1 MRFPSTTNEADMIRR
16 REFILGLV
24 VMIAAITA
32 GKAVAHE
39 HFRVIGTITKL
50 DTKQFEVKDK
60 TGKLW
65 TIYVDKKTKVSR
77 DNKAAVVAALKIG
90 QSVVVDAYGDDE
102 SDLLALDIR
111 IVPPIA
117 PAPKK

>member
-1 MRFPSTTNEADMIRR
+1 LM
-16 REFILGLV
+16 
-24 VMIAAITA
+24 
-32 GKAVAHE
+32 
-39 HFRVIGTITKL
+39 
-50 DTKQFEVKDK
+50 
-60 TGKLW
+60 

-77 DNKAAVVAALKIG
+77 DKKPVAIAALKVG

-117 PAPKK
+117 TSTTK

>member
-1 MRFPSTTNEADMIRR
+1 MMRR
-16 REFILGLV
+16 RRFIFGLV
-24 VMIAAITA
+24 VMIAAVTA
-32 GKAVAHE
+32 SGAYAHE

-50 DTKQFEVKDK
+50 DKKQFEVKEK

-65 TIYVDKKTKVSR
+65 TIYVDTKTKVSR
-77 DNKAAVVAALKIG
+77 DKKPVAVATLKIG

-102 SDLLALDIR
+102 TDLLALDIR

-117 PAPKK
+117 TSTTK

>member
-1 MRFPSTTNEADMIRR
+1 MMRK

-24 VMIAAITA
+24 VLIAAIGTNR
-32 GKAVAHE
+32 VLAHE
-39 HFRVIGTITKL
+39 HFRVIGAITKL
-50 DTKQFEVKDK
+50 DPKQFEVKEK

-77 DNKAAVVAALKIG
+77 DNKPVALAALKVG

-102 SDLLALDIR
+102 SDLLALDVR

-117 PAPKK
+117 VAPKK

>member
-1 MRFPSTTNEADMIRR
+1 MMRK

-24 VMIAAITA
+24 VIMAAI
-32 GKAVAHE
+32 GGRMLAHE

-50 DTKQFEVKDK
+50 DKKQFEVKEK
-60 TGKLW
+60 SGKLM

-77 DNKAAVVAALKIG
+77 DKKPVAIAALKVG

-117 PAPKK
+117 TSTTK

>member
-1 MRFPSTTNEADMIRR
+1 
-16 REFILGLV
+16 
-24 VMIAAITA
+24 
-32 GKAVAHE
+32 
-39 HFRVIGTITKL
+39 VIGTITKL
-50 DTKQFEVKDK
+50 DTKQFEVKET

-77 DNKAAVVAALKIG
+77 DKKPVAVAALKVG

-111 IVPPIA
+111 IVPPIS

>member
-1 MRFPSTTNEADMIRR
+1 MGR
-16 REFILGLV
+16 REFILGLA
-24 VMIAAITA
+24 VMIAAVGA
-32 GKAVAHE
+32 SSAFAHE

-50 DTKQFEVKDK
+50 DSKQFEVKDK

-65 TIYVDKKTKVSR
+65 TIYLDKKTKVSR
-77 DNKAAVVAALKIG
+77 DKKPVAVSTLKIG

-117 PAPKK
+117 TPTTK

>member
-1 MRFPSTTNEADMIRR
+1 MRR
-16 REFILGLV
+16 RTVVLGLV
-24 VMIAAITA
+24 VMVAAA
-32 GKAVAHE
+32 ASSAFAHE

-50 DTKQFEVKDK
+50 DKKQFEVKEK
-60 TGKLW
+60 SGKLM
-65 TIYVDKKTKVSR
+65 TIYVDGKTKVSR
-77 DNKAAVVAALKIG
+77 DKKPVAVAALKIG

-117 PAPKK
+117 TPTTK

>member
-1 MRFPSTTNEADMIRR
+1 MGR
-16 REFILGLV
+16 RELILSMAL
-24 VMIAAITA
+24 MLA
-32 GKAVAHE
+32 GIGATRVFAHE

-50 DTKQFEVKDK
+50 ETKQFEVKQQD
-60 TGKLW
+60 GKRM

-77 DNKAAVVAALKIG
+77 DKKPVAITALKIG

>member
-1 MRFPSTTNEADMIRR
+1 MRGKMMRK

-24 VMIAAITA
+24 VIMAAI
-32 GKAVAHE
+32 GGRMLAHE

-50 DTKQFEVKDK
+50 DKKKFEVKDQ

-65 TIYVDKKTKVSR
+65 TVYLDKKNNVSR
-77 DNKAAVVAALKIG
+77 DKQPVAVTTLKIG

-117 PAPKK
+117 ATPK

>member
-1 MRFPSTTNEADMIRR
+1 MSR
-16 REFILGLV
+16 RELIFGFALML
-24 VMIAAITA
+24 
-32 GKAVAHE
+32 AVIGATHVFAHE
-39 HFRVIGTITKL
+39 HFRVIGTINKL
-50 DTKQFEVKDK
+50 DTKQFEVKET

-77 DNKAAVVAALKIG
+77 DKKPVAVAALKVG

-111 IVPPIA
+111 IVPPIS

>member
-1 MRFPSTTNEADMIRR
+1 MSR
-16 REFILGLV
+16 RELIVGFALMLAV
-24 VMIAAITA
+24 IAAPH
-32 GKAVAHE
+32 VFAHE

-77 DNKAAVVAALKIG
+77 DKKLVAVSALKVS

-102 SDLLALDIR
+102 TDLLALDIR
-111 IVPPIA
+111 IVPPI